1 MSKKADEVLEAVS
14 KLEVADV
21 GNDAD
26 QIAIQNSLRD
36 IRLYLSPKT
45 KNEIIR
51 ICSALLFENYAMKL
65 TLEQTEAGVAP
76 VSTPAVEGEVQG
88 G

>member
-1 MSKKADEVLEAVS
+1 MSDDSQTDSVLEAVE
-14 KLEVADV
+14 KLENADT
-21 GNDAD
+21 GIDSE
-26 QIAIQNSLRD
+26 QQAIQNSLRD

-65 TLEQTEAGVAP
+65 ALEQKKAATADGSTEASNG
-76 VSTPAVEGEVQG
+76 
-88 G
+88 